1 MTNKIILTAFTLCL
15 FLIIACK
22 KDNVDSDD
30 NVNTNDQAILDI
42 YFKGKV
48 GSEEF
53 VLNQTY
59 THDSLGYP
67 YRFETVKLY
76 FSNFTLTDVEGNK
89 HNIDTVM
96 FANFYNNH
104 LSSGTKGELLS
115 IKIPTGDYTNIK
127 FNLGLDSA
135 LNHGDPSN
143 FPNDH
148 PLSTTNGAHWGW
160 AGGYR
165 FAMLEGKVDTS
176 TLANGS
182 LNYPFN
188 YHTGFLSLLR
198 EINNCTSLSL
208 TKDNTS
214 ELTIN
219 IDLGQVF
226 VSGDSSIIDPK
237 IESFTHAMGN
247 DMPLAEKVTEHLTG
261 AFSIIE

>member
-1 MTNKIILTAFTLCL
+1 MTNKIILTAFAMLL
-15 FLIIACK
+15 FLMIACE
-22 KDNVDSDD
+22 KDKVDPDD
-30 NVNTNDQAILDI
+30 NDNTIVQSVLDI
-42 YFKGKV
+42 YIKGKV
-48 GSEEF
+48 GNEDF

-76 FSNFTLTDVEGNK
+76 LSNFTLTDAEGNK

-115 IKIPTGDYTNIK
+115 IQIPTGDYTNIK
-127 FNLGLDSA
+127 FDLGLDSA

-143 FPNDH
+143 YPNDH

-176 TLANGS
+176 TLSNGS

-198 EINNCTSLSL
+198 EINNCINLSI
-208 TKDNTS
+208 TEDNS
-214 ELTIN
+214 NELSIN
-219 IDLGQVF
+219 IDLGRVF
-226 VSGDSSIIDPK
+226 VSSDGSIIDPK

-247 DMPLAEKVTEHLTG
+247 DMPLAEKVTEHLTS
-261 AFSIIE
+261 AFSTIE